1 MTIQKSIGE
10 RIQKLRHA
18 NGWTQ
23 AELANLA
30 DCSKQLV
37 SAWEAGRS
45 EITVS
50 SVVLLAQRLG
60 IDPRWLLLGAGHA
73 APSRSGPVPIRHMPV
88 LSANDLIDRFLNAEP
103 QSRPLQ
109 VVSAVYGFPGTC
121 FAMICEDE
129 GVSKRFGRGDL
140 LIVDPQ
146 AKPSPDAYVVAVIL
160 QDAGKDI
167 EQPQIVVRRIQYTA
181 GIVGPR
187 EPVWLVAD
195 VAGWPSILVDTE
207 KVAKIVGT
215 VVGYQTPMT

>member
-1 MTIQKSIGE
+1 MNVQKSIGE
-10 RIQKLRHA
+10 RIQQLRQA

-60 IDPRWLLLGAGHA
+60 IDPRWLLLGAGHGE
-73 APSRSGPVPIRHMPV
+73 PSSSGPVPIRHLPL
-88 LSANDLIDRFLNAEP
+88 LSANDLFDRCMNPEP
-103 QSRPLQ
+103 QSRPFQ

-121 FAMICEDE
+121 FAMICEDD
-129 GVSKRFGRGDL
+129 GVSRHFRRGDL
-140 LIVDPQ
+140 LVIDPQ
-146 AKPSPDAYVVAVIL
+146 AKPSPDAYVAAVIL

-167 EQPQIVVRRIQYTA
+167 DQPQIVVRRVHYTT

-215 VVGYQTPMT
+215 VVGYQRPMT